1 MIKNVI
7 FDVGGVL
14 MDFDTHALTLDLTG
28 NQADADILHR
38 EIFDHPD
45 WISTDRGIPE
55 SAVLQSMKSHLPAHL
70 HAAADETLTR
80 WDEWLT
86 PVQEINELARE
97 VHNLGCQ
104 VYILS
109 NTSEGFYRFCERI
122 PAWPLVKGC
131 ILSFEEKLLKP
142 DPEIF
147 RRLLTRFGLAPGE
160 CFFVDDSHLNIEAA
174 RWCGLKGELY
184 FHHDIARVRASLRAE
199 GVAVAL

>member
-14 MDFDTHALTLDLTG
+14 MDFDTHALTWDLTG
-28 NQADADILHR
+28 NEPDADILHQ

-45 WISTDRGIPE
+45 WIATDRGIPE
-55 SAVLQSMKSHLPAHL
+55 TAVLESIRGHLPPHL
-70 HAAADETLTR
+70 HAAAGEALAR

-86 PVQEINELARE
+86 PIAEINDLARE
-97 VHNLGCQ
+97 VDGLGCR

-122 PAWPLVKGC
+122 PVWPLVKGC

-147 RRLLTRFGLAPGE
+147 RRLLTRFCLAPGE

-184 FHHDIARVRASLRAE
+184 LHDVARVRAGLRAE
-199 GVAVAL
+199 GVPVAP

>member
-14 MDFDTHALTLDLTG
+14 MDFDTHALTWDLTG
-28 NQADADILHR
+28 NEPDADILHQ

-45 WISTDRGIPE
+45 WIATDRGIPE
-55 SAVLQSMKSHLPAHL
+55 TAVLESIRGHLPPHL
-70 HAAADETLTR
+70 HAAAGEALAR

-86 PVQEINELARE
+86 PIAEINDLARE
-97 VHNLGCQ
+97 VDGLGCR

-184 FHHDIARVRASLRAE
+184 LHDVARVRAGLRAE
-199 GVAVAL
+199 GVPVAP

>member
-14 MDFDTHALTLDLTG
+14 MDFDTHALTWDLTG
-28 NQADADILHR
+28 NEPDADILHQ

-45 WISTDRGIPE
+45 WIATDRGIPE
-55 SAVLQSMKSHLPAHL
+55 TAVLESIRGHLPPHL
-70 HAAADETLTR
+70 HAAAGEALAR

-86 PVQEINELARE
+86 PIAEINDLARE
-97 VHNLGCQ
+97 VDGLGCR

-147 RRLLTRFGLAPGE
+147 RRLLIRFGLAPGE
-160 CFFVDDSHLNIEAA
+160 CFFVDDSHLNIAAA
-174 RWCGLKGELY
+174 RWCGLKGEL
-184 FHHDIARVRASLRAE
+184 HLHDAARVRAGLRAE
-199 GVAVAL
+199 GVPVAP